1 MRKLMSLAIPAVLL
15 ASPAFAQST
24 SVTGTVAIDG
34 SVAGRCSFTL
44 PNVTLSL
51 GELSLA
57 SNGKLDTSKV
67 NGKQATLT
75 GWCNNTA
82 ATMAVTTT
90 QLTTATAAPTGF
102 DNRVDYTAT
111 AVANSS
117 SASDSSL
124 TAGSGTSSTV
134 GLFTGNIVVTLS
146 GASSPNNGLMVAG
159 GYTGNVV
166 VTLTP
171 TATPPA

>member
-1 MRKLMSLAIPAVLL
+1 
-15 ASPAFAQST
+15 
-24 SVTGTVAIDG
+24 
-34 SVAGRCSFTL
+34 
-44 PNVTLSL
+44 
-51 GELSLA
+51 
-57 SNGKLDTSKV
+57 
-67 NGKQATLT
+67 
-75 GWCNNTA
+75 
-82 ATMAVTTT
+82 
-90 QLTTATAAPTGF
+90 
-102 DNRVDYTAT
+102 VDYTAT